1 MKTKTI
7 VVLVVLLAFGAY
19 SVGVV
24 WQHGYFGF
32 LALLSEPWGPQV
44 LIDLVLAIFFF
55 TAWMIPDAKRRGIS
69 PWPYLGLC
77 ATLGS
82 LGALG
87 YLLHRS
93 LKPLPAGAGS

>member
-7 VVLVVLLAFGAY
+7 LVLLVLLAFGAY
-19 SVGVV
+19 SAGVV

-44 LIDLVLAIFFF
+44 LIDLALAVFFF
-55 TAWMIPDAKRRGIS
+55 TAWMIPDAQRRGIS

-77 ATLGS
+77 VALGS

-87 YLLHRS
+87 YLLHRG
-93 LKPLPAGAGS
+93 LRPLPAGAES